1 MSQFAEKVP
10 EGTKWDSTLN
20 KPVSIDPNYFWNEKT
35 GKLEL
40 ATTLGN
46 GLTNGQKWT
55 WVIGLTLA
63 AWGLIYWSQKQANK

>member
-1 MSQFAEKVP
+1 MSQFAERVP
-10 EGTKWDSTLN
+10 EGTIWDSTLN

-35 GKLEL
+35 RKLEL

-46 GLTNGQKWT
+46 GLTNGQKWA

-63 AWGLIYWSQKQANK
+63 AWGLIYWSEKQSNK

>member
-1 MSQFAEKVP
+1 MSQFAERVP

-20 KPVSIDPNYFWNEKT
+20 KPVAIDPNYFWNEAT

-46 GLTNGQKWT
+46 GLTKAQKMT

-63 AWGLIYWSQKQANK
+63 AWGLIYWSQKQPNK